1 MSRHCRNWSYVE
13 FVDSVGSHVASIRP
27 HQVFLCRVNG
37 SGREELFATNNQFQT
52 ENAFFANSY
61 AWRTRG
67 QAHNGLWLASSL
79 QKLVVVARFP
89 RSALACTFLWPNP
102 GKTSRRLA
110 KLGDVYARQFSVFTE
125 LLPRKSFLSHFSP
138 RRLLFPRLHFFLVS
152 SSRLLT
158 SAPPSYT
165 KVVQLRAASMTR
177 TYPAY
182 NIVHKYQR
190 TLWLIRNDHGN
201 FTET

>member
-1 MSRHCRNWSYVE
+1 ME

-37 SGREELFATNNQFQT
+37 TGREELSAANNQFQT

-89 RSALACTFLWPNP
+89 RSALACPFLWPSP

-138 RRLLFPRLHFFLVS
+138 RRLLSLGSTSFSFLLAVFSLPRRH
-152 SSRLLT
+152 LT
-158 SAPPSYT
+158 RKLFNSGPR
-165 KVVQLRAASMTR
+165 V
-177 TYPAY
+177 
-182 NIVHKYQR
+182 
-190 TLWLIRNDHGN
+190 
-201 FTET
+201 